1 MILVIIRNSPDF
13 GKSGGVIFRP
23 AGHTKRVPKKEEC
36 RMCKTGAF
44 LWGLAAGMVA
54 SAMIEIV
61 VLPRPRPRKTAV
73 GKAMQRM
80 GNAMDQALESV
91 AEKMS

>member
-1 MILVIIRNSPDF
+1 MQIDLEI
-13 GKSGGVIFRP
+13 GV
-23 AGHTKRVPKKEEC
+23 AGDAEADGRQ
-36 RMCKTGAF
+36 
-44 LWGLAAGMVA
+44 AG
-54 SAMIEIV
+54 AMIEIV

>member
-13 GKSGGVIFRP
+13 GKSGEVIFRP

-54 SAMIEIV
+54 GAMIEIV
-61 VLPRPRPRKTAV
+61 VLPRPPAQKDCC
-73 GKAMQRM
+73 G
-80 GNAMDQALESV
+80 
-91 AEKMS
+91 

>member
-1 MILVIIRNSPDF
+1 
-13 GKSGGVIFRP
+13 
-23 AGHTKRVPKKEEC
+23 
-36 RMCKTGAF
+36 MCKTGTF
-44 LWGLAAGMVA
+44 LWGLAAEMIAG
-54 SAMIEIV
+54 AMLEIIS
-61 VLPRPRPRKTAV
+61 LPRPRPRWTAV

>member
-1 MILVIIRNSPDF
+1 MQDRR
-13 GKSGGVIFRP
+13 IFVGPGRRDG
-23 AGHTKRVPKKEEC
+23 AG
-36 RMCKTGAF
+36 
-44 LWGLAAGMVA
+44 
-54 SAMIEIV
+54 AMIEIV

>member
-44 LWGLAAGMVA
+44 LWGLAAGWWPVHDRDRRSPA
-54 SAMIEIV
+54 PPAQ
-61 VLPRPRPRKTAV
+61 KDCV

>member
-1 MILVIIRNSPDF
+1 MQDRRIFVGPGRRDGGRCHDRDRHSPAP
-13 GKSGGVIFRP
+13 P
-23 AGHTKRVPKKEEC
+23 AQKDC
-36 RMCKTGAF
+36 C
-44 LWGLAAGMVA
+44 
-54 SAMIEIV
+54 
-61 VLPRPRPRKTAV
+61 